1 MICMYMLI
9 MQKDRYICNIWIT
22 IKENIHFFLCKTWIT
37 KNKRYLHVISA
48 KSELQWI
55 QEYILY
61 MQNLNYMYD
70 DERYGH
76 VKYAK
81 L

>member
-1 MICMYMLI
+1 ML
-9 MQKDRYICNIWIT
+9 
-22 IKENIHFFLCKTWIT
+22 
-37 KNKRYLHVISA
+37 YLQNLNYN
-48 KSELQWI
+48 E

>member
-1 MICMYMLI
+1 MQHLNYNKRKYTFFYAKLELLRIKDIYML
-9 MQKDRYICNIWIT
+9 
-22 IKENIHFFLCKTWIT
+22 
-37 KNKRYLHVISA
+37 YLQNLNYN
-48 KSELQWI
+48 E

-61 MQNLNYMYD
+61 MQILNYMYD

>member
-1 MICMYMLI
+1 ML
-9 MQKDRYICNIWIT
+9 
-22 IKENIHFFLCKTWIT
+22 
-37 KNKRYLHVISA
+37 YLQNLNYN
-48 KSELQWI
+48 E

-61 MQNLNYMYD
+61 MQNLNDMYD

>member
-1 MICMYMLI
+1 MIYMYMLI
-9 MQKDRYICNIWIT
+9 MQRRYICNIWIT
-22 IKENIHFFLCKTWIT
+22 IKENIHLFYAKLELLWI
-37 KNKRYLHVISA
+37 KDIYILYLQNLNYN
-48 KSELQWI
+48 E

-61 MQNLNYMYD
+61 MQILNYMYD